1 MGQMDGWHERNM
13 TMTISKTNLPS
24 EGSPKTVTPLV
35 GAKTITSAY
44 AYKHG
49 VVTVI
54 ELAFS
59 DSSTNFIKVANGNL
73 EIGGTLEVGTG
84 TKVIW

>member
-1 MGQMDGWHERNM
+1 MA
-13 TMTISKTNLPS
+13 MTINKTNLPS
-24 EGSPKTVTPLV
+24 EGSPKTVTALV
-35 GAKTITSAY
+35 GAKTITAAY

-49 VVTVI
+49 VATVI

-59 DSSTNFIKVANGNL
+59 DASTSFIKVANGNL

-84 TKVIW
+84 TKVNW